1 MNEEQMKAENG
12 NFVVTR
18 RVPLA
23 NPVAGE
29 TMQHV
34 GEVLGSIEGVS
45 SCRVDARRGR
55 IQVMYDASRIGF
67 AAIEQAVEGAGGV
80 LARGG
85 WARLKSAWFRYL
97 DTNAKANAGGG
108 AGACCSNPGD
118 VYASRRHKS

>member
-1 MNEEQMKAENG
+1 MSETRAGSENG

-18 RVPLA
+18 RVSLA
-23 NPVAGE
+23 NPIAGE
-29 TMQHV
+29 TMQPFGKALESV
-34 GEVLGSIEGVS
+34 DGVS
-45 SCRVDARRGR
+45 SCRIDARRGR
-55 IQVMYDASRIGF
+55 MQVTYDASRIGF
-67 AAIEQAVEGAGGV
+67 AVIEQAVEGAGGV

-97 DTNAKANAGGG
+97 DANAKANASGG

>member
-1 MNEEQMKAENG
+1 MSETRARNEAG
-12 NFVVTR
+12 SFVVTR
-18 RVPLA
+18 RVSLA
-23 NPVAGE
+23 NPAEDV
-29 TMQHV
+29 MQHV
-34 GEVLGSIEGVS
+34 GEALESIDGVS

-55 IQVMYDASRIGF
+55 MEVTYDASRIGF
-67 AAIEQAVEGAGGV
+67 AAIEQAVEGAGAP